1 MEIAS
6 FVVAVLAVIASGAA
20 ALYALG
26 ANRRADEA
34 NRTAEE
40 ALKVQRAALPPVWSA
55 VEAIGEGTMAFRN
68 QSSRTIEVLG
78 ITVEPDEAAQ
88 LIGAPPR
95 PHTVEYGDF
104 LALQVR
110 ARYMSQPAHRIFIE
124 WRYEGEADV
133 RKTMR
138 QV

>member
-26 ANRRADEA
+26 ANRRADAA

-68 QSSRTIEVLG
+68 QSSRTIEVLS
-78 ITVEPDEAAQ
+78 IEVEPDEAAQ
-88 LIGAPPR
+88 FVAAPPR
-95 PHTVEYGDF
+95 PHVVEYGDF
-104 LALQVR
+104 LALQVH

-124 WRYEGEADV
+124 WRYEGEPDV
-133 RKTMR
+133 RKTLR

>member
-1 MEIAS
+1 MEIAG
-6 FVVAVLAVIASGAA
+6 FVVAVLAALASGAA

-34 NRTAEE
+34 NRTAAQ
-40 ALKVQRAALPPVWSA
+40 ALDVQRAALPPVWSA

-78 ITVEPDEAAQ
+78 ITVEPDAAAQ
-88 LIGAPPR
+88 FIGAPPR
-95 PHTVEYGDF
+95 PHVVEYGDL

-110 ARYMSQPAHRIFIE
+110 PRYMSQPAHRIFIE
-124 WRYEGEADV
+124 WRYEGETD
-133 RKTMR
+133 RQTTLR